1 MLYKINN
8 GAVTVA
14 GKTILEEINFVIH
27 EHDKIGIVGR
37 NGCGKTTLFKAI
49 MGEIPLE
56 AGIGSEDFCV
66 NKIGNFKIGY
76 FSQNVICDDSMSM
89 MEYILMAYKD
99 LIDIEN
105 NIKKL
110 EGILENNYS
119 DDVLEKYNSLLYQY
133 KYMGGYNYKKEY
145 ELALKKF
152 GFTNDD
158 KYKKINEFS
167 GGQRTK
173 LAFIR
178 LLLSK
183 PDLLLLDEPTNHL
196 DIKAIIWLEEY
207 LKNYPKSVVVV
218 SHDRMFLDNV
228 CNVIYEI
235 EYGSLSR
242 YVGNY
247 SSYLKQKKSNYDK
260 VLKDYKIQQTEIERL
275 KRIADRFRY
284 KPSKASMA
292 MSKLKQ
298 IEHMTKIEKPISEN
312 LRIFRAMFKPDID
325 SYRDVLKV
333 KKLGVGYDKVI
344 NYVSLNV
351 EKGNKIG
358 IIGDNGIGKSTF
370 LKTLV
375 GKISP
380 LSGKFVFGKRV
391 NIGYFDQSM
400 DDLCLENTVYDE
412 LDKMASEMSPKD
424 IRNILGAFE
433 FRGDDVF
440 KKVSDLS
447 GGEKV
452 RLSLC
457 KIFFHKP
464 NLLILDEPT
473 NHLDIISKET
483 IQNMLEAYEGTI
495 VMVSHD
501 RYLINSVC
509 DSILLF
515 KRGEVLYYP
524 YGYSDEMFLD
534 NDNDSKEESL
544 QNKSLKKEKYVSPLK
559 EKRRLE
565 RKLEK
570 LEKEI
575 TDLENKISL
584 KNKEFFNE
592 DVYLDSDNVKKL
604 QGEIDAL
611 NVMLDDKTKEW
622 EEILILV
629 EK

>member
-14 GKTILEEINFVIH
+14 GKTILEEVNFVVH

-37 NGCGKTTLFKAI
+37 NGCGKTTLFRAI
-49 MGEIPLE
+49 MGEVPLE
-56 AGIGSEDFCV
+56 EGIGSEDFCV

-133 KYMGGYNYKKEY
+133 KYMGGYDYKKEY

-158 KYKKINEFS
+158 RYKKINEFS

-196 DIKAIIWLEEY
+196 DIKATIWLEEY
-207 LKNYPKSVVVV
+207 LKNYSKSVVVV

-228 CNVIYEI
+228 CNIIYEI
-235 EYGSLSR
+235 EYGSLNR

-247 SSYLKQKKSNYDK
+247 SSYLMQKKANYEK
-260 VLKDYKIQQTEIERL
+260 AFKDYKIQQNEIERL
-275 KRIADRFRY
+275 KKIADRFRY

-298 IEHMTKIEKPISEN
+298 IERMTKIEKPKRED
-312 LRIFRAMFKPDID
+312 LRTFRAMFKPEVD

-333 KKLGVGYDKVI
+333 KNLGIGYEKII

-351 EKGNKIG
+351 EKGDKLG
-358 IIGDNGIGKSTF
+358 IIGENGIGKSTF

-375 GKISP
+375 GRISP
-380 LSGKFVFGKRV
+380 LSGKFVFGRRV

-400 DDLCLENTVYDE
+400 DALCLDNTVYDE
-412 LDKMASEMSPKD
+412 LDKMASKMSPTE

-483 IQNMLEAYEGTI
+483 IQNMLDAYDGTVI
-495 VMVSHD
+495 MVSHD
-501 RYLINSVC
+501 RYLVNKVC
-509 DSILLF
+509 NSILLF
-515 KRGEVLYYP
+515 KRDEVLYYP
-524 YGYSDEMFLD
+524 YGYSEEMFLD
-534 NDNDSKEESL
+534 NDNVSNEESVKG
-544 QNKSLKKEKYVSPLK
+544 KSLKKEKYVSPLK

-575 TDLENKISL
+575 TDLEDKISL

-592 DVYLDSDNVKKL
+592 DVYLNRDNVKKI
-604 QGEIDAL
+604 QSEIDAL
-611 NVMLDDKTKEW
+611 NIKLDAKNKEW
-622 EEILILV
+622 EETLILV